1 VKIGSERELG
11 TMKRLGRVAAAMGI
25 WALSLTTGCGDFW
38 VSPGSS
44 GNGSGNTG
52 DYVYVANSTTGNLA
66 GYVVGSGT
74 LTAVSGSPYTL
85 GFVPTSVVVNPAN
98 TIVFV
103 SGTNGTLGFINAYT
117 IGTGGALTLLK
128 SNSFL
133 VGEVSI
139 DVSPDGQWLVGL
151 DANGAAIN
159 EVILDEYQIT
169 ASTGLLT
176 LQTNT
181 GGGYTYT
188 TAGGTS
194 IPAIVPEAIKF
205 APSGAYVFAAVGTA
219 GDLVFPFSNGVFS
232 SPQVLN
238 FGAGATRS
246 DNALTVN
253 SASSYLYMARSGTNG
268 GLAVYTIGSGGLL
281 TPVTGSPFTAATQ
294 PTSVVVNKAGT
305 DIYLANQVTGTIS
318 EYSVATNGTVAALN
332 PASVTT
338 TSAPW
343 ALAVD
348 NSGNYLLSVSKSG
361 NPDLAMYSYSS
372 GQLTFATSTA
382 TGTGSAGEGAVALAT
397 TH

>member
-1 VKIGSERELG
+1 
-11 TMKRLGRVAAAMGI
+11 MKRLVRVAAAMSI
-25 WALSLTTGCGDFW
+25 WALSLTTGCGSFW
-38 VSPGSS
+38 VYPGSS
-44 GNGSGNTG
+44 GSGSGNTG
-52 DYVYVANSTTGNLA
+52 DYVYVANATTDNLA

-85 GFVPTSVVVNPAN
+85 GFIPTSVVVNPAN

-103 SGTNGTLGFINAYT
+103 SGSNGIDGFVNAYS

-128 SNSFL
+128 SNNLGSA
-133 VGEVSI
+133 GEVSI

-169 ASTGLLT
+169 TSTGVLT

-188 TAGGTS
+188 TANGAS
-194 IPAIVPEAIKF
+194 IPVIVPQQVKF
-205 APSGAYVFAAVGTA
+205 APSGGYVFVATGTA
-219 GDLVFPFSNGVFS
+219 GDLVFPFSSGVFS

-238 FGAGATRS
+238 FGAGATTS
-246 DNALTVN
+246 DNALAVS
-253 SASSYLYMARSGTNG
+253 SASSYLYTARSGTNG
-268 GLAVYTIGSGGLL
+268 GLAVFTIGAGGALSQVTVPPL
-281 TPVTGSPFTAATQ
+281 TAGSQ
-294 PTSVVVNKAGT
+294 PTSVIVNKAGS
-305 DIYLANQVTGTIS
+305 DIYIANQVAVAGQTGGSIS
-318 EYSVATNGTVAALN
+318 EYSVASNGTVAALS
-332 PASVTT
+332 PASITT

-348 NSGNYLLSVSKSG
+348 NSGNYLLSVSKTGS
-361 NPDLAMYSYSS
+361 PDLAMYSYSS
-372 GQLTFATSTA
+372 GQLTFSTSTA
-382 TGTGSAGEGAVALAT
+382 TGTDPTGAVALAT